1 MTDAEQR
8 IAEEARLRDEAEQAR
23 AEQSEKNAKELQDE
37 IVQHHSATKGQ
48 KPSKLNSKP
57 ENDTQSDKASN
68 FSMLVK
74 DDALDDFKKQQ
85 EKDLVE
91 VPPTAQSRRFNEC
104 DIIGNLERDEKGN
117 VVNNLVDEA
126 KGQFKDKDGKDTNQ
140 RGYVI
145 DPATGD
151 VINNHNGATMFKKA
165 ELDERGEVP
174 APFNVE
180 KHNFNPHRVR
190 GDFEHD
196 RNGKPIIA
204 QNDKGNFVDKRGKR
218 I

>member
-85 EKDLVE
+85 FKISDELQHQMRSK
-91 VPPTAQSRRFNEC
+91 NEMN
-104 DIIGNLERDEKGN
+104 DINAL
-117 VVNNLVDEA
+117 
-126 KGQFKDKDGKDTNQ
+126 
-140 RGYVI
+140 
-145 DPATGD
+145 
-151 VINNHNGATMFKKA
+151 
-165 ELDERGEVP
+165 
-174 APFNVE
+174 
-180 KHNFNPHRVR
+180 
-190 GDFEHD
+190 
-196 RNGKPIIA
+196 RNA
-204 QNDKGNFVDKRGKR
+204 VL
-218 I
+218 